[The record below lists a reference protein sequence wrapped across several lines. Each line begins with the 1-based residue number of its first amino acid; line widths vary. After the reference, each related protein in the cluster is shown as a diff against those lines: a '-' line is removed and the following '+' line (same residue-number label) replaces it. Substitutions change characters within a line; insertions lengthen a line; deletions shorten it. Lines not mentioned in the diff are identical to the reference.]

1 MFQQTLA
8 IIRNTFFESIRQP
21 IMLVVLVAAT
31 VALILANPL
40 SAFTMENDQ
49 RMFIDIGLATV
60 FLCGCLLAAFI
71 ATNVLGREI
80 ENRTAL
86 TVISKPVPRVL
97 FVIGKYLGVAAA
109 ISLGAVYMALVFMLA
124 DLHSVLQTVRDPLH
138 LPVILF
144 SFLAGVIGLG
154 VAVWCNYFY
163 GKVFTS
169 TVIAV
174 TTPLAALAY
183 LFALMFRPDFALRPI
198 SEAFKGQLWLGIIAL
213 WVAIM
218 VLTAIALA
226 ASTRFGQVMT
236 LLITIG
242 VFLMGM
248 LSDWMFARP
257 MLSLGQTWTQR
268 VSNLTP
274 DQVEQ
279 HLGADQT
286 GRIRAW
292 TTDVYSQQAYHD
304 FSTWLCRAH
313 MQVTLERNRL
323 REMTHEQRLAAIKDM
338 EDRSLASK
346 SDELAN
352 DLAEARRRAESLPTR
367 PAGRDLV
374 LTLDW
379 PLSVQRPDWE
389 CELIANTRTFTYPPA
404 ERAVASGTEN
414 ATYLACRVAG
424 AIVPNFQ
431 VMFLSDAL
439 TQNHIIPV
447 RYVLTTMLYGLLY
460 IGAALALAVCMFQ
473 TREVG

>member
-8 IIRNTFFESIRQP
+8 IARNTFFESIRQP
-21 IMLVVLVAAT
+21 IMLVVLVVAT
-31 VALILANPL
+31 IALILANPL

-49 RMFIDIGLATV
+49 RMFIDLGLATV
-60 FLCGCLLAAFI
+60 FICGCLLAAFI

-109 ISLGAVYMALVFMLA
+109 ITVGTFYMAVVFMLA

-138 LPVILF
+138 GPVIVF
-144 SFLAGVIGLG
+144 SFLAGIIGLG

-163 GKVFTS
+163 GRVFAS
-169 TVIAV
+169 TVIAI

-183 LFALMFRPDFALRPI
+183 LFSMMFKPNFALQPLGDG
-198 SEAFKGQLWLGIIAL
+198 FKGQLWLALIAL

-226 ASTRFGQVMT
+226 ASTRLGQVMT
-236 LLITIG
+236 LMVTIG
-242 VFLMGM
+242 VFLLGM

-257 MLSLGQTWTQR
+257 LIAMEQTWSQR
-268 VSNLTP
+268 VSNMNS

-279 HLGADQT
+279 TLGPGGTAGLRDWIT
-286 GRIRAW
+286 K
-292 TTDVYSQQAYHD
+292 VYSEQAYHR
-304 FSTWLCRAH
+304 FSMWRCDAY
-313 MQVTLERNRL
+313 MDVTKRRRQLSA
-323 REMTHEQRLAAIKDM
+323 MTAEQREADVKDT
-338 EDRSLASK
+338 EVRSRDR
-346 SDELAN
+346 
-352 DLAEARRRAESLPTR
+352 LAEQLTVDLNAARQTAEAVPAR

-374 LTLDW
+374 RELDW
-379 PLSVQRPDWE
+379 PLSVERADWE
-389 CELIANTRTFTYPPA
+389 CEMIANTRTFVYPA
-404 ERAVASGTEN
+404 AQWAVASGGERTM
-414 ATYLACRVAG
+414 YFACRAATAV
-424 AIVPNFQ
+424 VPNFQ

-439 TQNHIIPV
+439 TQGHIIPA
-447 RYVLTTMLYGLLY
+447 RYVLTTLLYGVLY
-460 IGAALALAVCMFQ
+460 IGAALSLAVFMFQ